1 MKRRKG
7 KNRIWPYFLLAAL
20 CIAGMEL
27 LFCSYFAPADFR
39 RITRPLVQA
48 VADVRQSVQDAM
60 RGMRAARYAKD
71 MLRLSAEASALPFPL
86 EFPPA
91 QVAEEPPVLPTATP
105 VPADPVITQFSVAGD
120 GRETLTGGAFP
131 CVYYNQKEAPWA
143 SMPFGGDTIDY
154 YGCGPVAMSMV
165 VSSMTETK
173 MDPGQM
179 AAWAAAH
186 DYWAPQSGSYH
197 TFIADSAI
205 AFGLQPTRMGACTPD
220 QMIQSLLRGD
230 MFVALMGPGHF
241 TNSGH
246 FIVLRGATLSGE
258 ILIADP
264 NSRENSLTTWD
275 PQQLL
280 GQVSQSDGRG
290 LLLWR
295 IAAPAPTL

>member
-7 KNRIWPYFLLAAL
+7 KKRIWPYFLLAAL
-20 CIAGMEL
+20 CVAGMEL
-27 LFCSYFAPADFR
+27 LFCSYFAPATFQ
-39 RITRPLVQA
+39 RITRPVVQA
-48 VADVRQSVQDAM
+48 VADVRQSIQDSL
-60 RGMRAARYAKD
+60 RGMRAAWYAKD
-71 MLRLSAEASALPFPL
+71 MLKLSAEASALPFPL

-91 QVAEEPPVLPTATP
+91 QIAEEPPVLPKPKAE
-105 VPADPVITQFSVAGD
+105 PADPVITQFSVAD
-120 GRETLTGGAFP
+120 EREVLTGGAFP

-165 VSSMTETK
+165 VSSMTETQ

-197 TFIADSAI
+197 TFIPDSAT
-205 AFGLQPTRMGACTPD
+205 AFGLQPTRLGACTPN
-220 QMIQSLLRGD
+220 QIIQYLLQGD

-246 FIVLRGATLSGE
+246 FIILRGATLTGE

-264 NSRENSLTTWD
+264 NSRENSLITWD

-280 GQVSQSDGRG
+280 DEVSQSDGRG
-290 LLLWR
+290 LLLWL
-295 IAAPAPTL
+295 ISAPAPTL